1 MRCVRDGGGPQSLG
15 RLCQIAFARTRR
27 IAAATIAAR
36 AGGDDDL
43 ERIAKSADELAK
55 SGGAQFRG
63 TTTTETAG
71 ADAKVTFDGRFHF
84 SQRAGEYVVDAAA
97 IGLLG
102 SGQVRALLVDGTM
115 YFSLDALEGEDRP
128 DLAGKKWL
136 RLDPT
141 VLGEEGQLGQTD
153 PNGSIDALRGV
164 TGNVEDL
171 GTETIRGVRTTHYRV
186 RINPA
191 LAVRKA
197 SEDAR
202 ELARDAVRPFG
213 SRVIPAHV
221 WIDDADRLRKLRF
234 RVGDGSLAN
243 PRGSVGFEYFDLGAD
258 VSVVAPPPEDVVD
271 FTDILGGAP
280 DAGS

>member
-1 MRCVRDGGGPQSLG
+1 M
-15 RLCQIAFARTRR
+15 
-27 IAAATIAAR
+27 IAAALLAAAPAGVAR
-36 AGGDDDL
+36 AGSDDDI
-43 ERIAKSADELAK
+43 ERITKSADELAK

-63 TTTTETAG
+63 TTTAETPG

-84 SQRAGEYVVDAAA
+84 SERAGEYLVDAAA

-102 SGQVRALLVDGTM
+102 NGQVRALLVDGTM
-115 YFSLDALEGEDRP
+115 YFSLDALGGEDRP

-141 VLGEEGQLGQTD
+141 ALGDEGQLGQTD

-164 TGNVEDL
+164 TGNVEVL
-171 GTETIRGVRTTHYRV
+171 GTATIRGVRMTHYRV

-191 LAVRKA
+191 LAVKKA
-197 SEDAR
+197 PEDVR
-202 ELARDAVRPFG
+202 ELARAAVRPFG
-213 SRVIPAHV
+213 TRMIPAHV
-221 WIDDADRLRKLRF
+221 WVDDAGRLRKLRL

-243 PRGSVGFEYFDLGAD
+243 PRGSVAFEYFDLGAD
-258 VSVVAPPPEDVVD
+258 VSIESPPPNEVVD
-271 FTDILGGAP
+271 FFDILGRST

>member
-1 MRCVRDGGGPQSLG
+1 VAPASV
-15 RLCQIAFARTRR
+15 
-27 IAAATIAAR
+27 AR

-63 TTTTETAG
+63 TTTAETAG
-71 ADAKVTFDGRFHF
+71 ADARVTFDGRFHF
-84 SQRAGEYVVDAAA
+84 SQRAGEYLVDAAA

-102 SGQVRALLVDGTM
+102 NGQVRALLVDGTM
-115 YFSLDALEGEDRP
+115 YFSLDTLDGEDRP

-141 VLGEEGQLGQTD
+141 ILGEEGQLGQTD
-153 PNGSIDALRGV
+153 PNGSIDAVRGA
-164 TGNVEDL
+164 TGKVEDL

-197 SEDAR
+197 PEDVR

-213 SRVIPAHV
+213 SRVILAHV
-221 WIDDADRLRKLRF
+221 WIDDSARLRKLRF

-258 VSVVAPPPEDVVD
+258 VSVVAPPPEEVVD
-271 FTDILGGAP
+271 FTDILGGSP
-280 DAGS
+280 EAGS

>member
-1 MRCVRDGGGPQSLG
+1 MASTIGAAVLVVAPAG
-15 RLCQIAFARTRR
+15 IAG
-27 IAAATIAAR
+27 
-36 AGGDDDL
+36 AGGNDDL

-63 TTTTETAG
+63 TTTAETAG

-84 SQRAGEYVVDAAA
+84 SQRAGEYLVDAAA

-102 SGQVRALLVDGTM
+102 SGQVRVLLVDGTM
-115 YFSLDALEGEDRP
+115 YFSLDALEGEEGEDRP
-128 DLAGKKWL
+128 DLMGKKWL

-164 TGNVEDL
+164 TGKVEDL
-171 GTETIRGVRTTHYRV
+171 GTETIRGARTTHYRV

-197 SEDAR
+197 PEHVR

-221 WIDDADRLRKLRF
+221 WIDDSDRLRKLRL

-258 VSVVAPPPEDVVD
+258 VSVVTPPPEEVID
-271 FTDILGGAP
+271 FADILGGAP
-280 DAGS
+280 DGGI